1 MGTTLTR
8 TQKLQLQSGGFLVKE
23 NEVPVV
29 SMPKAWFRHKDGR
42 VVELPADKRCL
53 RYYLGKGLVL
63 AEEPKEEAP
72 KPKRKTKKRR

>member
-42 VVELPADKRCL
+42 VVELNFNISAN
-53 RYYLGKGLVL
+53 
-63 AEEPKEEAP
+63 
-72 KPKRKTKKRR
+72 